1 MPLIPGEEE
10 PRCIVSTLVDALPS
24 GSYVVATHGSSE
36 CNPQETA
43 DDVGRAY
50 NRGGVSTADR
60 NASEFGALAFSGL
73 ELVSPGIVLTS
84 EWRPEPEGLRP
95 APSEVAVNAG
105 VGRKP

>member
-1 MPLIPGEEE
+1 V
-10 PRCIVSTLVDALPS
+10 CIDA
-24 GSYVVATHGSSE
+24 GATHGSSE
-36 CNPQETA
+36 YSPQATA

-60 NASEFGALAFSGL
+60 DASEFGTLVFSGL
-73 ELVSPGIVLTS
+73 ELVPPGIVLTS
-84 EWRPEPEGLRP
+84 EWRPEPGALRP